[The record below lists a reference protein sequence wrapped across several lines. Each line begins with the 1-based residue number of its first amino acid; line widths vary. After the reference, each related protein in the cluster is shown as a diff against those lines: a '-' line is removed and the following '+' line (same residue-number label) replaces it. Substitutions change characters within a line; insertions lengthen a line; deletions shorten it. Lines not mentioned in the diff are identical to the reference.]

1 MESDLVADL
10 DPNAT
15 LGGMDLEL
23 EISIGEIIDEIVNT
37 SISQE
42 RDETLDQTIE
52 RLLTQVNYHYSFLKI
67 SHASSCLPVRYGC
80 RRYLRSRSPVL
91 PTQPGQGRAGGETSQ
106 GRGWAPGDD
115 GSWCGKERKTKK
127 KEK

>member
-15 LGGMDLEL
+15 LGGMDLEY

-42 RDETLDQTIE
+42 RDETVDQTIE
-52 RLLTQVNYHYSFLKI
+52 RLLTQVNHYYSSLKI
-67 SHASSCLPVRYGC
+67 SHAPSCSPVRYGC
-80 RRYLRSRSPVL
+80 TTYLKMPLSYSFPPAWPRQGWEGD
-91 PTQPGQGRAGGETSQ
+91 QP
-106 GRGWAPGDD
+106 
-115 GSWCGKERKTKK
+115 
-127 KEK
+127 

>member
-42 RDETLDQTIE
+42 RDETADQTIE
-52 RLLTQVNYHYSFLKI
+52 RLLT
-67 SHASSCLPVRYGC
+67 
-80 RRYLRSRSPVL
+80 
-91 PTQPGQGRAGGETSQ
+91 
-106 GRGWAPGDD
+106 
-115 GSWCGKERKTKK
+115 
-127 KEK
+127 

>member
-15 LGGMDLEL
+15 REGMDLEL

-42 RDETLDQTIE
+42 RDETTDQTIA
-52 RLLTQVNYHYSFLKI
+52 RLLTQVNYYYSSSKI
-67 SHASSCLPVRYGC
+67 SHALSCSAVCYRC
-80 RRYLRSRSPVL
+80 TKYLRMPLFHSFP
-91 PTQPGQGRAGGETSQ
+91 PA
-106 GRGWAPGDD
+106 
-115 GSWCGKERKTKK
+115 
-127 KEK
+127 

>member
-42 RDETLDQTIE
+42 RDETTDQTIA
-52 RLLTQVNYHYSFLKI
+52 RLLTQVNCYYSSLKT
-67 SHASSCLPVRYGC
+67 SHALSCSAVRYGC
-80 RRYLRSRSPVL
+80 TKYLRMPLFHSFP
-91 PTQPGQGRAGGETSQ
+91 PA
-106 GRGWAPGDD
+106 
-115 GSWCGKERKTKK
+115 
-127 KEK
+127 

>member
-42 RDETLDQTIE
+42 RDETADQTIE
-52 RLLTQVNYHYSFLKI
+52 RLLTQVNCYYSSLKI
-67 SHASSCLPVRYGC
+67 SHAPSCSPVRYGC
-80 RRYLRSRSPVL
+80 RTYLKMPLSCPSHLAQIR
-91 PTQPGQGRAGGETSQ
+91 QGWE
-106 GRGWAPGDD
+106 GD
-115 GSWCGKERKTKK
+115 KP
-127 KEK
+127 